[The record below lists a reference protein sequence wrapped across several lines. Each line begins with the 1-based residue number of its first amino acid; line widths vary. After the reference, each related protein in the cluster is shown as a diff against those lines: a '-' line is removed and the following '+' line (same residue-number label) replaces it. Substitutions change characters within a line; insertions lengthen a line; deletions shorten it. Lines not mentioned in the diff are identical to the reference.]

1 MIYYVYL
8 GDNMVI
14 IILFIILILFT
25 ASMTILLYTRPR
37 YRHIPDLLTDDI
49 DELFEDKRDV

>member
-1 MIYYVYL
+1 MIS
-8 GDNMVI
+8 

-37 YRHIPDLLTDDI
+37 YRHIAIPI
-49 DELFEDKRDV
+49 SEDELIDDKRDE